1 MARPRIL
8 IIYTGGTIGMVHDSP
23 GGPLVPFSMEALL
36 RRVPTIGELGI
47 DISTQELSQVI
58 DSSGMTPAIWKEL
71 ALLIGSCHDSFDG
84 FVVLHG
90 SDTMAYTAS
99 ALSFMLRGLGRPV
112 ILTGSQLPIGLVRSD
127 ARENLITSLI
137 LASMRDEKD
146 RPLINEVCVFFEAT
160 LFRGNRTH
168 KFNAENFDAFRSVNY
183 PPLAEAGVHLRVHN
197 DRLLPRP
204 TEAFMVLAEMD
215 AAVATV
221 RLFPGI
227 DLAPYVQICA
237 DGHVRGLVLETFG
250 SGNGPDSKVF
260 LNDVTRIV
268 EMGIPVLNITQC
280 RGGRVNM
287 EKYAT
292 GRSLAAVGVV
302 SGADMTIEAGL
313 AKMMH
318 LLANISES
326 AELVRLL
333 SVPICGELTR

>member
-71 ALLIGSCHDSFDG
+71 ALLIGSCHDSYDG

-137 LASMRDEKD
+137 LASMKDEKNG
-146 RPLINEVCVFFEAT
+146 PLINEVCVFFEAT

-183 PPLAEAGVHLRVHN
+183 PPLAEAGVHLRVHHQ
-197 DRLLPRP
+197 RLLPEP
-204 TEAFMVLAEMD
+204 TEAFRVFAEMNAD
-215 AAVATV
+215 VAII

-227 DLAPYVQICA
+227 NLAPYVEMCA
-237 DGHVRGLVLETFG
+237 ADQLRGIVLESFG
-250 SGNGPDSKVF
+250 SGNGPDDTTF
-260 LNDVTRIV
+260 LNHVKSIV
-268 EMGIPVLNITQC
+268 GMGIPVLNITQC
-280 RGGRVNM
+280 RGGRVDM
-287 EKYAT
+287 GKYAT

-302 SGADMTIEAGL
+302 GGADMTIEAGL
-313 AKMMH
+313 TKMMH
-318 LLANISES
+318 LLAYGHSS
-326 AELVRLL
+326 DELGRLL
-333 SVPICGELTR
+333 STAICGELSS

>member
-1 MARPRIL
+1 
-8 IIYTGGTIGMVHDSP
+8 MVHDSP

-47 DISTQELSQVI
+47 DISTKELSQVI
-58 DSSGMTPAIWKEL
+58 DSSGMNPTIWKEL
-71 ALLIGSCHDSFDG
+71 ALLIGTCYDSFDG

-112 ILTGSQLPIGLVRSD
+112 VLTGSQLPIGLVRSD

-183 PPLAEAGVHLRVHN
+183 PPLAEAGVHLRVHH
-197 DRLLPRP
+197 DTLLPRP
-204 TEAFMVLAEMD
+204 TEAFRVLVEMD
-215 AAVATV
+215 AAVACV
-221 RLFPGI
+221 RLFPGVN
-227 DLAPYVQICA
+227 LAPYVRMCA
-237 DGHVRGLVLETFG
+237 DGHLHGLVLETFG
-250 SGNGPDSKVF
+250 SGNGPDAATF
-260 LNDVTRIV
+260 LDDVKRIV
-268 EMGIPVLNITQC
+268 DMGIPMLNITQC
-280 RGGRVNM
+280 RGGRVDM
-287 EKYAT
+287 GKYAT
-292 GRSLAAVGVV
+292 GRSLAAAGLV

-313 AKMMH
+313 TKMMH
-318 LLANISES
+318 LLACERDFDV
-326 AELVRLL
+326 LRTLL